1 MTTGRKIIRTTILLF
16 SLIAFSS
23 FSTPKTNDTV
33 YISVKGEVYHSI
45 RDCRGLKNVKSGIIA
60 VSKSEAEKKYK
71 RRPCKICIN
80 K

>member
-1 MTTGRKIIRTTILLF
+1 MTSRIKIFRTTFLLF

-23 FSTPKTNDTV
+23 FTTLKTNDTV

-45 RDCRGLKNVKSGIIA
+45 KDCRGLKNVKSKIIA
-60 VSKSEAEKKYK
+60 ISKSEAEKKYK